1 MKRKDIKVV
10 LFYAILIAVI
20 FVFLFYA
27 FKSSAAEPPTYDQVV
42 QYFTNEEVTEF
53 VMSPNNVLTMTL
65 KDGTKVTYEVASLSL
80 FHADLGDLITQ
91 QMANGTL
98 KGEYKPAGN
107 SSLWLSF
114 LPTIIIL
121 VLLVGLFIYY
131 MVSVGNGKGG
141 KMNSFGRAR
150 VKTPAP
156 DGKNRVLFRD
166 VAGADEEKEE
176 LQEVVEFLK
185 NPAKYSTLG
194 AKIPHGVLL
203 MGPPGTTA
211 PNSIPA
217 VL

>member
-91 QMANGTL
+91 QMADGTL
-98 KGEYKPAGN
+98 KGE
-107 SSLWLSF
+107 
-114 LPTIIIL
+114 
-121 VLLVGLFIYY
+121 
-131 MVSVGNGKGG
+131 
-141 KMNSFGRAR
+141 
-150 VKTPAP
+150 
-156 DGKNRVLFRD
+156 
-166 VAGADEEKEE
+166 
-176 LQEVVEFLK
+176 
-185 NPAKYSTLG
+185 
-194 AKIPHGVLL
+194 
-203 MGPPGTTA
+203 
-211 PNSIPA
+211 
-217 VL
+217 